1 MSIRRLASY
10 GGGFH
15 MTRTVYS
22 IDADAPT
29 LWAGMY
35 KDPPRIA
42 VPIAKIEGFDT
53 YHQHNYVYGEGGI
66 SPTILRNCEKGYP
79 PLIKVV
85 ARLNIKDHDINR
97 RIYSSEGIAPTI
109 RAAPG
114 GNSEPKIVV
123 GSDGQEGL
131 EIRDGKGHTSAHEGD
146 GVKLIFPTGTA
157 SCSRVRNQ
165 IAPTIMAG
173 PVVGVVVRE

>member
-1 MSIRRLASY
+1 MKIGY
-10 GGGFH
+10 FGNGFN
-15 MTRTVYS
+15 MTERIYS
-22 IDADAPT
+22 IDDVAPT
-29 LWAGMY
+29 LWASMSH
-35 KDPPRIA
+35 DQPNIA

-123 GSDGQEGL
+123 GSDCKEGL

-173 PVVGVVVRE
+173 PVVGVVVRR